1 MGRVS
6 NRRKN
11 ADSKKKGFKKS
22 RITKRRA
29 RDIDQIQDD
38 LKHVKQGISKLVGDK
53 VKFDEDLPGGGL
65 FYCIESGRHFANQK
79 ALDAHRSSKRF
90 KKRLKKL
97 KEKQY
102 TQEEADAAG
111 GLQKQKYIPY
121 GDSKQKKKK
130 TAQDGDGSKGSDV
143 IMS

>member
-38 LKHVKQGISKLVGDK
+38 LQHVKQGISKLVGEK
-53 VKFDEDLPGGGL
+53 VKFNEDLPGGGL
-65 FYCIESGRHFANQK
+65 YYCIESGRHFANQK
-79 ALDAHRSSKRF
+79 ALDAHRKSKRL
-90 KKRLKKL
+90 RN
-97 KEKQY
+97 
-102 TQEEADAAG
+102 D
-111 GLQKQKYIPY
+111 
-121 GDSKQKKKK
+121 
-130 TAQDGDGSKGSDV
+130 
-143 IMS
+143 

>member
-1 MGRVS
+1 MKICPAVVCS
-6 NRRKN
+6 T
-11 ADSKKKGFKKS
+11 ASKVAA
-22 RITKRRA
+22 T
-29 RDIDQIQDD
+29 
-38 LKHVKQGISKLVGDK
+38 
-53 VKFDEDLPGGGL
+53 LPT
-65 FYCIESGRHFANQK
+65 RK

-130 TAQDGDGSKGSDV
+130 NSTGWGR
-143 IMS
+143 

>member
-38 LKHVKQGISKLVGDK
+38 LKHVKQGISKLIGEK
-53 VKFDEDLPGGGL
+53 VKFNEDLPGGGL

-79 ALDAHRSSKRF
+79 ALDAHRKSKRF

-102 TQEEADAAG
+102 TQEEADAAA
-111 GLQKQKYIPY
+111 GLQKEKYVPY
-121 GDSKQKKKK
+121 GDSKQKNK
-130 TAQDGDGSKGSDV
+130 TRASISSDK
-143 IMS
+143 MDQE